1 MRDGAVPP
9 VGRFLASA
17 RREFDAAHDWYAE
30 RSVPAAEG
38 FAREVERVV
47 RAIAEKPEL
56 GRVVRVRR
64 DGSVVRV
71 RPCRGYPYA
80 VARCSRGGVQVILAV
95 AHARRRPG
103 YWLYRL
109 ANA

>member
-1 MRDGAVPP
+1 MPP
-9 VGRFLASA
+9 ASRFLPAA

-30 RSVPAAEG
+30 RSVRAAEG
-38 FAREVERVV
+38 FAHEVERVI
-47 RAIAEKPEL
+47 RAIADRPEI

-71 RPCRGYPYA
+71 RPCRGYPYVLA
-80 VARCSRGGVQVILAV
+80 WCSRGDVRVILAV
-95 AHARRRPG
+95 AHTRRRPG
-103 YWLYRL
+103 YWMYRL